1 MLARG
6 GGARHDRSALTPT
19 RRASGGAESA
29 RSPRSDAKVAVSPP
43 TERRPVVDAHAAG
56 VGVIDFVDRST
67 YKQGL
72 FMPGVHLPIR
82 PTEALLEEQPDLV
95 VLLAWNFQEEIVA
108 QQAEYVRR
116 GGRFVVPIPEVA
128 LI

>member
-1 MLARG
+1 
-6 GGARHDRSALTPT
+6 
-19 RRASGGAESA
+19 
-29 RSPRSDAKVAVSPP
+29 
-43 TERRPVVDAHAAG
+43 
-56 VGVIDFVDRST
+56 
-67 YKQGL
+67 
-72 FMPGVHLPIR
+72 MPGVHLPIR